1 MNLKRSSATSFLI
14 LIFLLAGLASD
25 FSRPK
30 AAESRKVRPAGVAG
44 SFYPAE
50 PQPLRKMVNEF
61 LAAAKVPKIPQAPL
75 ALLSPHA
82 GYPFSGGVAAHAYAL
97 LRGRKFARV
106 VVIAPSHYEAFA
118 FSSVYDGDA
127 YSTPL
132 GEVPVD
138 KAFAAK
144 LVAADP
150 LIKFSRQGH
159 GEVQGHWEH
168 ALEDEL
174 PFLQQVLGSFKL
186 VPVVMGDQSYESS
199 RALGVALAKIIR
211 KENASSS
218 GDFDT
223 LIVASSDL
231 SHYHPYDEAVA
242 LDHKTLEAIEEWDY
256 FNLSQN
262 FQRRVWEA
270 CGGGGIVAAMIAAER
285 LGANRAEVLAY
296 ANSGDVTGDKSR
308 VVGYGAVAFLKTN
321 SPASSPGAEFHLSG
335 KERGAL
341 MSIARKSVE
350 TAVRER
356 RLYAPPLPEQAA
368 LFSDRAAFV
377 TLTKKGELRGC
388 IGDVSPSKPL
398 YLMVRDVAALAAVR
412 DPRFPPVSTVE
423 LNNLEYEISVLSP
436 FRRVTDWKQIH
447 VGRHG
452 LVVKQGQYEG
462 VLLPQVPVEQHW
474 DRSTFLNEG
483 CIKAGLPP
491 QAWHDEATDVFLFTA
506 LVFGEHSLAEPVNL
520 NEPFAPKPIQ
530 PPKALAP
537 GSPPQ

>member
-1 MNLKRSSATSFLI
+1 MNLNRISFGGRLI
-14 LIFLLAGLASD
+14 LILLLAGLASD
-25 FSRPK
+25 ASRPR

-44 SFYPAE
+44 SFYPADA
-50 PQPLRKMVNEF
+50 QQLRKMVNGF
-61 LAAAKVPKIPQAPL
+61 LAAAKVPKTLPTPL
-75 ALLSPHA
+75 AIVSPHA

-97 LRGRKFARV
+97 LQGRKFARV
-106 VVIAPSHYEAFA
+106 VVIAPSHYESFA

-132 GEVPVD
+132 GEVAVD

-144 LVAADP
+144 LAADAQ
-150 LIKFSRQGH
+150 IKFSSRGH
-159 GEVQGHWEH
+159 GEVDGHWEH

-174 PFLQQVLGSFKL
+174 PFLQQVLGDFKL

-199 RALGVALAKIIR
+199 RALGVALAKTIR
-211 KENASSS
+211 KENAATG

-231 SHYHPYDEAVA
+231 SHYHPYDQAVTI
-242 LDHKTLEAIEEWDY
+242 DHKTLQAILEWDY

-262 FQRRVWEA
+262 LQRRIWEA

-285 LGANRAEVLAY
+285 LGANRAQLLAY

-308 VVGYGAVAFLKTN
+308 VVGYGAVGLFKTD
-321 SPASSPGAEFHLSG
+321 SPANLPGSQFHLTG
-335 KERGAL
+335 KERNTL
-341 MSIARKSVE
+341 MSIAKKSVE

-356 RLYAPPLPEQAA
+356 RLYAPPLPEDAA
-368 LFSDRAAFV
+368 LLSDRAAFV
-377 TLTKKGELRGC
+377 TLNEKGQLRGC

-412 DPRFPPVSTVE
+412 DPRFPPVSTLE
-423 LNNLEYEISVLSP
+423 LTSLEYEISVLSP
-436 FRRVTDWKQIH
+436 FRRVTDWKQIR

-452 LVVKQGQYEG
+452 LVVRQGEYEG

-474 DRSTFLNEG
+474 DRNTFLNEA

-491 QAWHDEATDVFLFTA
+491 RAWHDESTDVFMFTA
-506 LVFGEHSLAEPVNL
+506 LVFGEHSLAEPANL
-520 NEPFAPKPIQ
+520 DEPLQRRTIQ
-530 PPKALAP
+530 PPRGSAP
-537 GSPPQ
+537 SSPPR